1 MKTRSIDSETVKLI
15 VYGVILVLLIGAG
28 LLSQQPIP
36 TEGVVS
42 TYECDYKVMS
52 LRTNIATTDSTGKSA
67 TIEGNILALFEDPLT
82 MKDSSGNIICYAGD
96 AYNFITQNNHGIY
109 KNDEFL
115 FNVDGEFKILA
126 DSYTVYDANGNEIA
140 FVRFNMHDTVGK
152 MYDANNTLIAQ
163 YNSGMFRKDYTVTI
177 FEANEF
183 DEDAIQMI
191 FASYVSDKEA
201 DSN

>member
-1 MKTRSIDSETVKLI
+1 MRTRNIDGETVKLI
-15 VYGVILVLLIGAG
+15 IYGMILLLLIGAG

-52 LRTNIATTDSTGKSA
+52 LRTNIATTDSVGRNV
-67 TIEGNILALFEDPLT
+67 TIEGNILALFEDPLA

-109 KNDEFL
+109 KDDEFL